1 MLIVGV
7 SLIFVKTTE
16 LSLVGNVLV
25 CDISLI
31 GEELIFGESV
41 TVFSVGVVIDVVCM
55 LSLIVVVVVVVDF
68 VEISSVVVV
77 VVAADISVLF
87 TVVSVPET
95 DVVVVVCTFSETLA
109 GIVVLLVLDSTIEG
123 LVDTDKLDAVVFC
136 PVDSVTDAFS
146 PLFSTFDVVICLFV
160 VVDGDDNSAMFLV
173 VVSTITGVVVS
184 LPSVVSVVVV
194 VNKMLVGVVSLLNFG
209 SGGVMAVGKVTL
221 NPLHVARV

>member
-55 LSLIVVVVVVVDF
+55 LSLIVVVVVDFVVDF

-77 VVAADISVLF
+77 VVVADISVLF
-87 TVVSVPET
+87 AVVSVPET

-146 PLFSTFDVVICLFV
+146 PLFSKFDVVICLFV

-173 VVSTITGVVVS
+173 VVSTITGV
-184 LPSVVSVVVV
+184 SVVSVVVV

>member
-1 MLIVGV
+1 M
-7 SLIFVKTTE
+7 
-16 LSLVGNVLV
+16 
-25 CDISLI
+25 
-31 GEELIFGESV
+31 
-41 TVFSVGVVIDVVCM
+41 GVVIDVVCM
-55 LSLIVVVVVVVDF
+55 ISLIVVVVVVDF
-68 VEISSVVVV
+68 VEVSSVVVV
-77 VVAADISVLF
+77 VAAVDISFLF

-109 GIVVLLVLDSTIEG
+109 CIAVLLVLDSTIEG
-123 LVDTDKLDAVVFC
+123 LVDTDKLDDVVFC
-136 PVDSVTDAFS
+136 PVDSITDAFS

-160 VVDGDDNSAMFLV
+160 VVNGDDNSAMFLV
-173 VVSTITGVVVS
+173 VVSTITGVDVS

>member
-41 TVFSVGVVIDVVCM
+41 TFFSVGVVIDGVCI
-55 LSLIVVVVVVVDF
+55 LSLIGVVDF

-77 VVAADISVLF
+77 VAAVDISFLF

-109 GIVVLLVLDSTIEG
+109 CIVVLLVLDLTIEG
-123 LVDTDKLDAVVFC
+123 LVDTDKLDGVVIC
-136 PVDSVTDAFS
+136 PVDSGSDAFS

-173 VVSTITGVVVS
+173 VVSTITGV
-184 LPSVVSVVVV
+184 SVVSVVVV

-221 NPLHVARV
+221 NPLHVSRV

>member
-7 SLIFVKTTE
+7 SLIFVKTNE

-55 LSLIVVVVVVVDF
+55 LSLIVVVVVDF

-77 VVAADISVLF
+77 VVAVDISFLF

-109 GIVVLLVLDSTIEG
+109 CIVVLLVLDSTIEG
-123 LVDTDKLDAVVFC
+123 LVDTVKLDDVVFC
-136 PVDSVTDAFS
+136 PVDSITDAFS

-160 VVDGDDNSAMFLV
+160 VVNGDDNSAMFLV
-173 VVSTITGVVVS
+173 VVSTITGVDVS

>member
-31 GEELIFGESV
+31 EELIFGESV

-55 LSLIVVVVVVVDF
+55 LSLIVVVVVDF

-77 VVAADISVLF
+77 VVAVDISFLF

-109 GIVVLLVLDSTIEG
+109 FIVVLLVLDSTIEG
-123 LVDTDKLDAVVFC
+123 LVDTDKLDDVVFC
-136 PVDSVTDAFS
+136 PVDSITDAFS

-160 VVDGDDNSAMFLV
+160 VVNGDDNSAMFLV
-173 VVSTITGVVVS
+173 VVSTITGVDVS

>member
-55 LSLIVVVVVVVDF
+55 LSLIVVVVVDF

-77 VVAADISVLF
+77 VVVADISVLF
-87 TVVSVPET
+87 AVVSVPET
-95 DVVVVVCTFSETLA
+95 DVVVVVCIFSETLA

-146 PLFSTFDVVICLFV
+146 PLFSKFDVVICLFV

-173 VVSTITGVVVS
+173 VVSTITGV
-184 LPSVVSVVVV
+184 SVVSVVVV